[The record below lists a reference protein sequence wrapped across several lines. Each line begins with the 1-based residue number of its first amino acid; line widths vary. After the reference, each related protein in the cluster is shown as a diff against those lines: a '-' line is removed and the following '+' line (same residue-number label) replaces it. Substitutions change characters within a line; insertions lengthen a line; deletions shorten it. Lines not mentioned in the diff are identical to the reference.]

1 MESVFKAI
9 LESINAVL
17 CSVGL
22 LKDES
27 YFCFT
32 NITKLMCCSNFFT
45 LSVLLVSGV
54 VIGKYLWSIFVRTS
68 LKMNVRYVPFGS
80 SNPFIANV
88 NHDNYVLN
96 LGKNS

>member
-1 MESVFKAI
+1 MESVFKAT

-32 NITKLMCCSNFFT
+32 NITKLTCCSSFFT
-45 LSVLLVSGV
+45 VFILLVSGG
-54 VIGKYLWSIFVRTS
+54 VIVNICGAYLSE
-68 LKMNVRYVPFGS
+68 LY
-80 SNPFIANV
+80 
-88 NHDNYVLN
+88 
-96 LGKNS
+96 

>member
-32 NITKLMCCSNFFT
+32 NITKLTCCSSFFT
-45 LSVLLVSGV
+45 VFVLLVSGGIIV
-54 VIGKYLWSIFVRTS
+54 NICGAYLSE
-68 LKMNVRYVPFGS
+68 LY
-80 SNPFIANV
+80 
-88 NHDNYVLN
+88 
-96 LGKNS
+96 